1 MSLESGSKFGYYASL
16 INVILP
22 IAAIVSAVAIIFS
35 IIASAA
41 TGIAGGTS
49 APAFSAAF
57 GGFTIFI
64 IAIVAVGIAGFIMFM
79 YAMHSLS
86 NYYNEPAIFKNVLY
100 AFIISIASAAVI
112 FALEFAVILA
122 TFVGFSPTNTSS
134 GATSTFT
141 QFILAYV
148 VVIVVAL
155 AFGIVNGLLYMRAF
169 NKLKEKSGVDNFG
182 TAGLLILIGVIIPL
196 IAWIAWIFAAMGFKK
211 LKAAPAPKPY
221 VSYSMQPPLSST
233 VQIKR
238 CPNCGTENTTDSLF
252 CGNCGNTL
260 Q

>member
-1 MSLESGSKFGYYASL
+1 MSLESGRKFGFYASL

-22 IAAIVSAVAIIFS
+22 IVAIAGVVALVFS
-35 IIASAA
+35 IIAASA
-41 TGIAGGTS
+41 TGIANGS
-49 APAFSAAF
+49 IAPAFSVF
-57 GGFTIFI
+57 GGFIIFI
-64 IAIVAVGIAGFIMFM
+64 IAIVAIGIAGFIMFM

-112 FALEFAVILA
+112 FALEFAVILS
-122 TFVGFSPTNTSS
+122 TFVGFSPTNTPS
-134 GATSTFT
+134 APTSTFT

-148 VVIVVAL
+148 VVIVVAF

-211 LKAAPAPKPY
+211 LTAAPTPTPY

-233 VQIKR
+233 MQIKR